1 MTSKSQSQYRTV
13 HSRLGKGLM
22 LLAMMIA
29 VWGLAA
35 CGSNNNG
42 GSASPSASGS
52 ASASS
57 GAAAGASESASPSPS
72 ADAGEKSGTITYQ
85 SETGPIEVPA
95 NPQRVVVLTGYTGD
109 VLQLGVP
116 LVGVDSWSLNNPKFA
131 DKLQGVAEVSDEDV
145 EKIIELQPDLI
156 IGASTTK
163 NADKLKQIAPLV
175 TYTYNK
181 VDYLTQH
188 LEIGKALNKEQEAQA
203 WIDDFKKRAGE
214 VGDEIKAK
222 IGSDATV
229 AVIETYDKEVYTF
242 GDAWGRGTEI
252 LFQLMGLNMPPKIKE
267 ATAKDGYFT
276 LSAEVLPDYAGDY
289 IILSKDPGA
298 DTSFMQTATYKNIP
312 AVKNNRVYEVDAR
325 TFYFNDALT
334 LEWQLE
340 FFKEKFLG
348 N

>member
-1 MTSKSQSQYRTV
+1 MKRQAQSQSNRTA
-13 HSRLGKGLM
+13 LGRGL
-22 LLAMMIA
+22 LLVALFMVA
-29 VWGLAA
+29 AFALAA
-35 CGSNNNG
+35 CGNNDK
-42 GSASPSASGS
+42 GSQASPAASSSAAATAGASGS
-52 ASASS
+52 ASASP
-57 GAAAGASESASPSPS
+57 AASPS
-72 ADAGEKSGTITYQ
+72 AEAQTGTVTYQ
-85 SETGPIEVPA
+85 SEAGPVEVPA
-95 NPQRVVVLTGYTGD
+95 NPQRVIVLSGYTGD

-131 DKLQGVAEVSDEDV
+131 DKLQGVTEVSDEDL
-145 EKIIELQPDLI
+145 EKIIELKPDLI
-156 IGASTTK
+156 IGSSDSK
-163 NADKLKQIAPLV
+163 NLDKLKQIAPLV

-188 LEIGKALNKEQEAQA
+188 LEIAKALNKEKEGQA
-203 WIDDFKKRAGE
+203 WIDDFKKRAADVGE
-214 VGDEIKAK
+214 QIKAK
-222 IGSDATV
+222 IGADATV
-229 AVIETYDKEVYTF
+229 SVIEAYDKQVYTF

-252 LFQLMGLNMPPKIKE
+252 LFQLMGLNMQPKVKE

-289 IILSKDPGA
+289 IIMSKDPGA
-298 DTSFMQTATYKNIP
+298 DVSFQQTATYKNIP
-312 AVKNNRVYEVDAR
+312 AVKNNRVYEVDSR

>member
-1 MTSKSQSQYRTV
+1 MNSQALSQSNYTK
-13 HSRLGKGLM
+13 LGKGL
-22 LLAMMIA
+22 LLTALLMIA
-29 VWGLAA
+29 AFALAA
-35 CGSNNNG
+35 CGNNNKG
-42 GSASPSASGS
+42 SDASPATGSSASATSVASGS
-52 ASASS
+52 ASASP
-57 GAAAGASESASPSPS
+57 SASPS
-72 ADAGEKSGTITYQ
+72 AEAQTGTITYQ

-116 LVGVDSWSLNNPKFA
+116 IVGVDSWSLGNPRFA
-131 DKLQGVAEVSDEDV
+131 DKLKGVAEVSDENL
-145 EKIIELQPDLI
+145 EKIIELKPDLI
-156 IGASTTK
+156 IGSSTSK
-163 NADKLKQIAPLV
+163 NADKLKKIAPLV

-188 LEIGKALNKEQEAQA
+188 LEIGKALNKEKEAQA

-214 VGDEIKAK
+214 AGEQIKAK
-222 IGSDATV
+222 IGADATV
-229 AVIETYDKEVYTF
+229 AVFETYDKEVYTF

-267 ATAKDGYFT
+267 ATQKDGYFT

-289 IILSKDPGA
+289 IILSKEPGA
-298 DTSFMQTATYKNIP
+298 DASFQQTETYKNIP

-325 TFYFNDALT
+325 TFYFNDAMT